1 MILDFLIKMSVV
13 IFNYTL
19 KKNSGDKEGGFI
31 DDQLFVDLVHALM
44 SYQTKEEVEDE
55 RRAREARLSK
65 EEKDKDV
72 NSMLKF

>member
-1 MILDFLIKMSVV
+1 M
-13 IFNYTL
+13 
-19 KKNSGDKEGGFI
+19 E
-31 DDQLFVDLVHALM
+31 LVHALM

-72 NSMLKF
+72 SEKVIIVRAFLFKACIVLRH